1 MKVKVILKR
10 ALQLINAVEQGQDP
24 TADQYADAL
33 AFFNDMLTGQD
44 GLMLNYISREE
55 FSTVAGQTMYTIGS
69 NGNFNTPKP
78 VSIDSAYITDG
89 GVEWPVKVVPRN
101 KYDRHTIKTTESR
114 PYELYYDSYHPLG
127 RIYLYYTPEKVYT
140 LRLNLKHE
148 LVEYDSINDDFVLP
162 NQYRRWSVF
171 NLAVEYAD
179 VEGFAVP
186 NGVARIARKT
196 EKVIKR
202 INLNNNIDDAELD
215 NGVLS
220 GRITDQRGAF
230 YGGFSS

>member
-1 MKVKVILKR
+1 MKVKAIIKR
-10 ALQLINAVEQGQDP
+10 ALQLINAVEQGADP

-55 FSTVAGQTMYTIGS
+55 FSTVASQRVYTIGS
-69 NGNFNTPKP
+69 GGDFNTAKP

-101 KYDRHTIKTTESR
+101 LYDRKTIKTTESR
-114 PYELYYDSYHPLG
+114 PYILYYDPYHPLG
-127 RIYLYYTPEKVYT
+127 KIYLYYVPEKVYT
-140 LRLNLKHE
+140 LRLNLKKE
-148 LVEYDSINDDFVLP
+148 LVEYTSINDDFLLP

-179 VEGFAVP
+179 VEGFSVP
-186 NGVARIARKT
+186 NGVARIAKKA

-215 NGVLS
+215 NGLLG
-220 GRITDQRGAF
+220 GRIADQRGAF